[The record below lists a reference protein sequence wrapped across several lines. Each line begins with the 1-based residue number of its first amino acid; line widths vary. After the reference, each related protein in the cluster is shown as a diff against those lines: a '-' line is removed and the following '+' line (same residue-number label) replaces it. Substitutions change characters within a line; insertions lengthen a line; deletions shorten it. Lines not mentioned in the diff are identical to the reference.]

1 MYHIF
6 ICCNAYS
13 NKKNIVIKHS
23 SNYLI
28 IIENT
33 DLSENGQLI
42 ILLYNLQKRVFILIK
57 QQYYL

>member
-6 ICCNAYS
+6 ICCNANSY
-13 NKKNIVIKHS
+13 KKNIVIKHS

-42 ILLYNLQKRVFILIK
+42 ILLYNLEKDGFHFN
-57 QQYYL
+57 